1 MIIDREKLEELDAC
15 KEAIKFFSSKYDQI
29 EVVDLLRDGLRYSDE
44 VKREY
49 GKDIWNWCYWL
60 IAHTLDHVSSVRFSV
75 YAAELVLHIYE
86 DRHPRDQRPRKAI
99 EAAKAW
105 IENPKAAGAAAK
117 AAKAAGAAADATY
130 ATYAAAY
137 AYAAYAANAAYAA
150 AGAAAYAY
158 AYAAWATEA
167 AYAAASSANY
177 ADAANA
183 DPSIRDKILE
193 FGIELL
199 GK

>member
-15 KEAIKFFSSKYDQI
+15 KEAIVFFKRHYTSAD
-29 EVVDLLRDGLRYSDE
+29 EVALLRDVVQYKEE
-44 VKREY
+44 VEREY

-177 ADAANA
+177 AAANA